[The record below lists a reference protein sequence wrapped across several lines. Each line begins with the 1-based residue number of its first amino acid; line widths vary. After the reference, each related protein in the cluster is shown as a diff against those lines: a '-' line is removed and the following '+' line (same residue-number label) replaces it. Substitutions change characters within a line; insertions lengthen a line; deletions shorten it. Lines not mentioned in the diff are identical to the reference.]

1 MEHKKRRQWSR
12 LFGLVALG
20 LLLALGLRFFQR
32 GYPLSFHLRYLYH
45 GVPQAE
51 QLHQTRAEV
60 FEGKKLRSRVLYYHR
75 PTRASSRPLPFREQ
89 RIRLSKGSYHLIVT
103 LTYANGKKR
112 ILRQSL
118 PLLEGGGTFSIRLEE
133 AR

>member
-1 MEHKKRRQWSR
+1 MEQKKRRKWSR

-20 LLLALGLRFFQR
+20 LLLALGLRFFQQ
-32 GYPLSFHLRYLYH
+32 GYPLSFRLRYLYH
-45 GVPQAE
+45 GVHQAG
-51 QLHQTRAEV
+51 QLRQTRAEV
-60 FEGKKLRSRVLYYHR
+60 FEEKKLRSRVLYYHR
-75 PTRASSRPLPFREQ
+75 STRASSRPLPFREQ
-89 RIRLSKGSYHLIVT
+89 KLRLPKRTYRLVVT